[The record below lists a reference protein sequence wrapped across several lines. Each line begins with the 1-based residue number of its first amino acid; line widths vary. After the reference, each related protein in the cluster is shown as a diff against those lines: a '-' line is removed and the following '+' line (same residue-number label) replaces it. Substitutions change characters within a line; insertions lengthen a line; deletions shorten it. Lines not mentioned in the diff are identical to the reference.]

1 MTQPTISANTCHD
14 CLPCFL
20 AWLNHWWSQRTRVDP
35 RCTECAWYIN
45 DTILD
50 IIIFPIKLLF
60 FFGGG
65 IQSISFSDTPKD
77 TIYQSMWGC
86 KESSTDLSQC
96 MDCTSQ
102 VSCRV
107 QHRVTSKKVIWNLMI
122 IKLSPWFGNFPWSN
136 PTLRFNLPFPR
147 QGTSWGVGSAV
158 QDSFLTASSSSSS
171 CVASRRNAAVSVLR
185 SLDHPLLQHE
195 DGEVSRLLW
204 HDGRGRTST
213 AHISRPWS
221 HGALENTLMEP
232 WVNFWMFFLLVCL
245 KMGHLPL
252 SSRKKWR

>member
-1 MTQPTISANTCHD
+1 M
-14 CLPCFL
+14 
-20 AWLNHWWSQRTRVDP
+20 
-35 RCTECAWYIN
+35 IN

-60 FFGGG
+60 FLGG
-65 IQSISFSDTPKD
+65 IRSISFSDTPKD

-107 QHRVTSKKVIWNLMI
+107 QPWVRQSKSGGLIADIMTSKMVVWNLMI

-147 QGTSWGVGSAV
+147 QATSWGVGSAV

-171 CVASRRNAAVSVLR
+171 SVASRRNAAVSVLR

-204 HDGRGRTST
+204 HDVRGRRAT
-213 AHISRPWS
+213 AHRSRPLCPMVHWRTPWWS
-221 HGALENTLMEP
+221 LE
-232 WVNFWMFFLLVCL
+232 
-245 KMGHLPL
+245 
-252 SSRKKWR
+252 